1 MNRTDAPLAGAL
13 LLLASEATFAAMN
26 ALIKLASVNV
36 PTATILAIRH
46 WLALALL
53 LPIAWQRGWI
63 GRQTPAKLRFHA
75 ARSLTGLAAMWTSFW
90 AVGHLPLADA
100 AVLKMTSPLFVP
112 LIAALWLG
120 ERLGPRIAWAALIG
134 FAGVLAILKPGS
146 GLFVPA
152 ALVGLASGALAAL
165 ARVTIR
171 RMSIG
176 IGAGEIVFWFTLVGT
191 LLTTPAALA
200 AGVVPGVRDS
210 GIIAALALLGTLGQL
225 LMTRAYAS
233 APAGIVGPLGYTGVL
248 FATGFGWAIWQ
259 ERPDLATVTGTLAIV
274 AAGLLVMLPARR
286 G

>member
-1 MNRTDAPLAGAL
+1 MNRDDAPLAGAL

-26 ALIKLASVNV
+26 ALIKLASAEV

-53 LPIAWQRGWI
+53 LPIAWRRGWI
-63 GRQTPAKLRFHA
+63 GTQTAARLRFHV

-120 ERLGPRIAWAALIG
+120 ERLGPRIAWAALLG

-176 IGAGEIVFWFTLVGT
+176 IGAGEIVFWFTLAGT
-191 LLTTPAALA
+191 VLTTPAALA
-200 AGVVPGVRDS
+200 EGVVPAARDC
-210 GIIAALALLGTLGQL
+210 GLIAALALLGTLGQL

-233 APAGIVGPLGYTGVL
+233 APAAVVGPLGYAGVL
-248 FATGFGWAIWQ
+248 FATGFGWAIWH
-259 ERPDLATVTGTLAIV
+259 ETPDVMTVTGALAIV
-274 AAGLLVMLPARR
+274 AAGLLVMLPVRR
-286 G
+286 R